1 MTTATAPA
9 PGLRERA
16 ETFVTELVRG
26 AITMADLIVA
36 SRQGRVARLVRA
48 VVARVSPRMPPVSP
62 IKPGMSDARDAVDEA
77 SWESFPASDPP
88 GYR

>member
-1 MTTATAPA
+1 MTTATAPG

-16 ETFVTELVRG
+16 ETFVAELVRG
-26 AITMADLIVA
+26 AVTMADLIVA
-36 SRQGRVARLVRA
+36 NHQGRGARLVRA
-48 VVARVSPRMPPVSP
+48 ALARVNRRVPPASP
-62 IKPGMSDARDAVDEA
+62 IEPGISDARDAVDEA